1 MREIVKRAT
10 HIAITD
16 YLPNRIRSLESKFSY
31 RKNNEQIVIGMI
43 YDKDS
48 NELRIFGGA
57 NLNII
62 KYTSNFL
69 PVRLDYG
76 YDTIK
81 PISTR
86 LRVMPRDKLQ
96 EYMIQFLI
104 GAGQYE
110 MNYNFTQLSCN
121 AETDSGKTFAAIA
134 MISYVRV
141 KTAIIVNRINIKD
154 NWIKE
159 IKKFTDMDMKRV
171 CELDTKTLNDILDDK
186 FDTDIYHIFVVVH
199 RTVQNFAKE
208 RGWSSLGIVFNK
220 IGIGLK
226 IFDEAHREFANTTYI
241 ECYTNTAKTLYL
253 TATRKLSDPQANY
266 IYQRLFVD
274 MPKFDQASL
283 GYTDHK
289 KHITMLAVFYNS
301 NPSLT
306 QIKVCKTKAGFSAV
320 KHSLYQIESDNHFF
334 GMIST
339 LVEKFSIGKGF
350 RTLILVS
357 RIVACEEVKDFIA
370 SQFPDTTVGVYHSKV
385 SDEEKDRVFYN
396 DHIIVST
403 NRSLGEAVTIPKL
416 QFVLNCEAHNN
427 YGDQASG
434 RLRKFDENEKYI
446 YAELIDEGF
455 PSIKLQWKNR
465 KKLYETKFGKIISV
479 H

>member
-1 MREIVKRAT
+1 
-10 HIAITD
+10 
-16 YLPNRIRSLESKFSY
+16 
-31 RKNNEQIVIGMI
+31 
-43 YDKDS
+43 
-48 NELRIFGGA
+48 
-57 NLNII
+57 
-62 KYTSNFL
+62 
-69 PVRLDYG
+69 
-76 YDTIK
+76 
-81 PISTR
+81 
-86 LRVMPRDKLQ
+86 
-96 EYMIQFLI
+96 
-104 GAGQYE
+104 
-110 MNYNFTQLSCN
+110 
-121 AETDSGKTFAAIA
+121 
-134 MISYVRV
+134 
-141 KTAIIVNRINIKD
+141 
-154 NWIKE
+154 
-159 IKKFTDMDMKRV
+159 MDMKRV
-171 CELDTKTLNDILDDK
+171 CELDTKTMTDILNDE
-186 FDTDIYHIFVVVH
+186 FDTDRYHIFVVVH
-199 RTVQNFAKE
+199 RSVQNFAKE
-208 RGWSSLGIVFNK
+208 NGWSSLGLLFRK

-226 IFDEAHREFANTTYI
+226 IFDEAHREFSNTTYI

-306 QIKVCKTKAGFSAV
+306 CMKECKTNAGFSAV
-320 KHSLYQIESDNHFF
+320 KHSLYQIEVDNKFF
-334 GMIST
+334 SILSK
-339 LVEKFSIGKGF
+339 LVNKFSVEKGF

-357 RIVACEEVKDFIA
+357 RIVACDVIKTYLKEI
-370 SQFPDTTVGVYHSKV
+370 FPDVTVGVYNSKV

-434 RLRKFDENEKYI
+434 RLRKFDENKKYI

-455 PSIKLQWKNR
+455 PSIRAQWKNR
-465 KKLYETKFGKIISV
+465 KKLYETKFGKIILIN
-479 H
+479 